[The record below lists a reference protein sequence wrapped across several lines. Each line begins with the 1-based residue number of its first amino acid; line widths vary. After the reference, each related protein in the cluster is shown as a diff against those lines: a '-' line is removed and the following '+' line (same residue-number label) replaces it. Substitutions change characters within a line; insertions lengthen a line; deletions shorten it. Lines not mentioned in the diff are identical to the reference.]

1 MMAPHDKKTALEFKR
16 RVAEL
21 AGILQF
27 CAFGS
32 RARGDAAAG
41 SDLDV
46 FLVVDHI
53 DAELREKISEIAWE
67 VGFDNDVVLST
78 FVVTAEQLEHGP
90 LGVSPIV
97 RRIERE
103 GVPL

>member
-1 MMAPHDKKTALEFKR
+1 MMALRDRQTALEFTR
-16 RVAEL
+16 RAASLVPIVE
-21 AGILQF
+21 F
-27 CAFGS
+27 RVFGS
-32 RARGDAAAG
+32 RARGDATAG

-53 DAELREKISEIAWE
+53 DADLREKISELAWE
-67 VGFDNDVVLST
+67 IGFENDVVLST
-78 FVVTAEQLEHGP
+78 FVVAVQQLEDGP

-97 RRIERE
+97 RQIEKE